1 MERKPNCI
9 VAPSMLSADFSQA
22 GKAVE
27 MIGKTTSQW
36 IHLDVMDGMFVPN
49 ISFGP
54 KFIQDIRE
62 LSKLVFDTH
71 LMVEQPERYIPLFAA
86 AGSDYITVH
95 AEASVHL
102 NRTLAMI
109 TDEGKKSGVS
119 IVPSTPVSAIEMVLD
134 EVDLVLVMSVNPG
147 FGGQKFI
154 PSSLEKIRQLDTIR
168 RERGLDFKIS
178 VDGGVGLANG
188 KMLIDSGVDVL
199 VMGSAFFGSS
209 DKQALVA
216 KLQGLDN

>member
-1 MERKPNCI
+1 
-9 VAPSMLSADFSQA
+9 
-22 GKAVE
+22 
-27 MIGKTTSQW
+27 
-36 IHLDVMDGMFVPN
+36 
-49 ISFGP
+49 
-54 KFIQDIRE
+54 
-62 LSKLVFDTH
+62 
-71 LMVEQPERYIPLFAA
+71 
-86 AGSDYITVH
+86 
-95 AEASVHL
+95 
-102 NRTLAMI
+102 MI

-216 KLQGLDN
+216 KLQGLDD